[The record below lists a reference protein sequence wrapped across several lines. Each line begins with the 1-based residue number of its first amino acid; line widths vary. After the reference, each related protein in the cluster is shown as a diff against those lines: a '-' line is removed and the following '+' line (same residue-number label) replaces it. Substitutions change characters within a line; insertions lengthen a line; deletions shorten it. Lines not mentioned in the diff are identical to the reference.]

1 MPEHRP
7 VISSATR
14 IGICTLTSRITG
26 LIRDMLLVHTFGA
39 GWVLDSFFYGF
50 QIPNLFRRLFGEGAL
65 AAVFVPTFTHTLES
79 EGRPPAWQL
88 LARTLALLTV
98 AIVLVVLVIEAVV
111 LVIWLMN
118 PGEEA
123 RRLILGLT
131 ALMLPFML
139 TICLIAL
146 FSSILNCVG
155 SFVPAAVTPI
165 ILNLVMIAALTWF
178 RPTIDPGRGIDD
190 SATQIF
196 GVAASVLVAGVLQI
210 LFLLP
215 VLRRHGVGLGWRFD
229 LRDPRLKKMLASA
242 GPVVLGQGV
251 LAFGVFID
259 AQICM
264 LLTHVEGNP
273 ETGTLFGLSFAYPLQ
288 EGALSAI
295 TVAQRLY
302 QFPLG
307 VFGISLAV
315 AALPMFSRL
324 ATRKDWT
331 GWTGEVG
338 SSLRLAVF
346 AGLLAGCMMVLL
358 AEPIVRL
365 LFEYRAFGP
374 DDTVRA
380 ARVLACYGFG
390 MWAFC
395 THHIVLRGFY
405 SVGDVRTPLR
415 ISCFLVPANVALSL
429 VLVWFDAV
437 REAAFGIA
445 TSVTSALAVIV
456 GIVLLQR
463 RTSARLV
470 DRSLLAAV
478 GKMVLAALLAVV
490 VVLALRPLWTAEPV
504 QTALPL
510 IVHRTIDALGS
521 LALGLAAYLASAWAL
536 RLPEVRL
543 LLKRRR
549 TVGNRG
555 D

>member
-14 IGICTLTSRITG
+14 IGICTLTSRLTG

-50 QIPNLFRRLFGEGAL
+50 QVPNLFRRLFGEGAL
-65 AAVFVPTFTHTLES
+65 AAVFVPAFTHTLET
-79 EGRPPAWQL
+79 EGRPSAWRL

-98 AIVLVVLVIEAVV
+98 AIVLVVLVIEAIV

-118 PGEEA
+118 PGDEA

-146 FSSILNCVG
+146 LSSILNCVG
-155 SFVPAAVTPI
+155 SFVPAAIAPI
-165 ILNLVMIAALTWF
+165 ILNLVMIAALAWF

-190 SATQIF
+190 RATQVF

-215 VLRRHGVGLGWRFD
+215 VLRRYGVGLGWRFD
-229 LRDPRLKKMLASA
+229 LRDPRLKKMLAAA

-251 LAFGVFID
+251 LALGVFID
-259 AQICM
+259 AQICT
-264 LLTHVEGNP
+264 LLTHVQGDL
-273 ETGTLFGLSFAYPLQ
+273 ETRSLFGLSFTYPLQ

-315 AALPMFSRL
+315 AALPTFSRL
-324 ATRKDWT
+324 ATRKDWA

-338 SSLRLAVF
+338 RSLRLAVF
-346 AGLLAGCMMVLL
+346 AGLLAGCMMILL

-365 LFEYRAFGP
+365 LFEYGEFGP
-374 DDTVRA
+374 GATTRA

-395 THHIVLRGFY
+395 AHHIVLRGFY

-429 VLVWFDAV
+429 VLVWSDVV

-445 TSVTSALAVIV
+445 TSTTSALAVIV
-456 GIVLLQR
+456 GTVLLQR
-463 RTSARLV
+463 RTLARLV
-470 DRSLLAAV
+470 DRPLLTAM
-478 GKMVLAALLAVV
+478 GKMVLAALLAVIV
-490 VVLALRPLWTAEPV
+490 VAALRPLWTAEPGPM
-504 QTALPL
+504 ALPL
-510 IVHRTIDALGS
+510 IVHRAIDALGS
-521 LALGLAAYLASAWAL
+521 LALGSAVYLASAWAL
-536 RLPEVRL
+536 RLSEVRL
-543 LLKRRR
+543 LLKHRR